1 MYSRNV
7 ERPIFLLVLLA
18 ALITLVACSSANGET
33 ESGADSFT
41 NIIWQWESV
50 TDKAAG
56 ETTTVPDPEDYTLV
70 FRDDGTFSGKADCN
84 EISGTYTQE
93 GGFFLTLG
101 PSTMAFCGEDSL
113 DQLYLDLLNGVVAGG
128 PAGDDRFAL
137 EWAAGEK
144 RMEFNSGGAA

>member
-1 MYSRNV
+1 MYSRNGK
-7 ERPIFLLVLLA
+7 RSIFLLVWLA
-18 ALITLVACSSANGET
+18 ALITLAGCSSANGEI
-33 ESGADSFT
+33 ESGADSIT

-50 TDKAAG
+50 TDKPSG
-56 ETTTVPDPEDYTLV
+56 ETTTVPDPENYTLI
-70 FRDDGTFSGKADCN
+70 FRNDGTSSGKVDCN

-101 PSTMAFCGEDSL
+101 PSTMALCEEDSL

-144 RMEFNSGGAA
+144 WMEFGSGGVA

>member
-1 MYSRNV
+1 MCIRTFKYS
-7 ERPIFLLVLLA
+7 ILMAVLLA
-18 ALITLVACSSANGET
+18 ALFTMVACSSGDDE
-33 ESGADSFT
+33 ADSIT
-41 NIIWQWESV
+41 DKEWQWELV
-50 TDKAAG
+50 KDQPAG
-56 ETTTVPDPEDYTLV
+56 DTTTVSDPENYTLV

-144 RMEFNSGGAA
+144 RMEFIDGGAA

>member
-7 ERPIFLLVLLA
+7 KRSIFLPVLLA
-18 ALITLVACSSANGET
+18 ALFGLAACSSAKGET
-33 ESGADSFT
+33 ESGADSIT
-41 NIIWQWESV
+41 NTIWQWESV
-50 TDKAAG
+50 TDKPSG
-56 ETTTVPDPEDYTLV
+56 ETTIVPDPENYTLI
-70 FRDDGTFSGKADCN
+70 FRDDGTFFGKADCN

-137 EWAAGEK
+137 EWGAGEK
-144 RMEFNSGGAA
+144 RLEFSNGGAA